1 VPRVPR
7 SEIDHLVV
15 TAPDLASGA
24 EYVRRAL
31 GVAMQPGGEHP
42 PMGTHN
48 LLLKLGP
55 SVYLEVIAKN
65 PAAPDPGRPRW
76 FELDRAGAPRL
87 ATWAVHTDDIHATVA
102 AASEPLGEAQ
112 PMTRGNLK
120 WQITVSR
127 DGSLGLGGLAPAL
140 IEWPPGVHPAARLA
154 DSGCSLE
161 RIEAFHPD
169 PARVSAL
176 LESISFAG
184 PVSVRHGSA
193 PRVVAWIDTPAGTR
207 TLGG

>member
-1 VPRVPR
+1 MPAG
-7 SEIDHLVV
+7 IDHLVV

-31 GVAMQPGGEHP
+31 GVAMEPGGEHP

-55 SVYLEVIAKN
+55 DVYLEVIAKN

-76 FELDRAGAPRL
+76 FELDRGGAPRL
-87 ATWAVHTDDIHATVA
+87 ATWAVHTSDIRTTA
-102 AASEPLGEAQ
+102 AAACESPGDVL
-112 PMTRGNLK
+112 PMTRGTLK
-120 WQITVSR
+120 WHMTVPR
-127 DGSLGLGGLAPAL
+127 DGLLGLGGVAPAL
-140 IEWPPGVHPAARLA
+140 IEWPPGVHPAVRLP
-154 DSGCSLE
+154 DSGCSLV

-176 LESISFAG
+176 LASIGFGG
-184 PVSVRHGSA
+184 PVSVQHGSP
-193 PRVVAWIDTPAGTR
+193 PRLVARIETPEGMR